1 MQSPNM
7 PSNIR
12 LIPVLCFTVFFSVI
26 NGTMF
31 NIAIPNISSQFNLL
45 PSQVSWVVTGYTVF
59 FALSAIIFS
68 KLADIFPV
76 KNLIT
81 VGLILFNI
89 GSLLGFLSEWYP
101 MLLMARYI
109 QASGAGSIPA
119 LAMLIATRY
128 FPIDKRGKVLGAH
141 ASTVAFGSGIGP
153 VLGGFITSV
162 LNWHYLFLLSL
173 LSLISIYYYRKW
185 LPTETQTGGSLDI
198 KGAIIFA
205 LFVTS
210 MLIAVNQ
217 FIWQLI
223 PLIAILG
230 WIFIRRIRRIEHPF
244 IQPKLFNNILY
255 RNALIATFFA
265 AGCMFSI
272 LFMIPIMLGDLNQL
286 SSSQIGLV
294 MFPGAMSAALMGFIS
309 GRLADKKG
317 SIPVAYIGLGMLAFG
332 FFLLST
338 FSGYTA
344 FVITLVL
351 IVIYISFAFIQSSM
365 SNTVSKTLARES
377 TGVGMGLYNLVF
389 FISGGFTSAIAGK
402 ALDYTEINF
411 AINPFLINNTAA
423 MYSNVS
429 FVNLLL
435 TASAFVLFYL
445 TFRKD
450 HNEKTATRI

>member
-1 MQSPNM
+1 MQSSASA
-7 PSNIR
+7 SNTR
-12 LIPVLCFTVFFSVI
+12 LIPILCFTVFFSVI

-31 NIAIPNISSQFNLL
+31 NIAIPNISAQFDLM
-45 PSQVSWVVTGYTVF
+45 PSAVSWVITGYTVF
-59 FALSAIIFS
+59 FALSAITFS
-68 KLADIFPV
+68 KLADIYPV

-81 VGLILFNI
+81 VGLILFNT

-101 MLLMARYI
+101 MLLIARYI

-153 VLGGFITSV
+153 VLGGFITST
-162 LNWHYLFLLSL
+162 LNWHFLFLISL

-205 LFVTS
+205 LFVVST
-210 MLIAVNQ
+210 LIAVNQ

-223 PLIAILG
+223 PATMMLG
-230 WIFIRRIRRIEHPF
+230 WLFIRRIRRIEHPF

-255 RNALIATFFA
+255 RNSLISTFFA
-265 AGCMFSI
+265 SGCMFAT
-272 LFMIPIMLGDLNQL
+272 LFMIPIMLGNLNQL
-286 SSSQIGLV
+286 SSSEIGLV

-309 GRLADKKG
+309 GKIADKKG
-317 SIPVAYIGLGMLAFG
+317 SIPVVYFGLGLLILG

-338 FSGYTA
+338 FSGSTS

-351 IVIYISFAFIQSSM
+351 IVIYISFAFVQSSM
-365 SNTVSKTLARES
+365 SNTVSRTLPRES

-389 FISGGFTSAIAGK
+389 FISGGFTSAVTGK
-402 ALDYTEINF
+402 ALDYTEITF
-411 AINPFLINNTAA
+411 SINPFLVNSNAA

-435 TASAFVLFYL
+435 LVGAFLLFYI
-445 TFRKD
+445 TYQR
-450 HNEKTATRI
+450 NYR